1 MNTEELYRRLLM
13 DGKLPVDKASF
24 TLDKA
29 YLAGLAG
36 AQLNTDKVRDSVAG
50 YFPQGT
56 VRLFQLNPFNPPPYG
71 GRIRLQ
77 GWGHEPPFTDMT
89 VVLEIWC
96 EPVAFTGFELHLS
109 LTAGLL
115 PDHSW
120 TLAGGFPFY
129 LDSLLADLEFSAPNQ
144 QFPFLALNSHD
155 NDEAK
160 RPAGMLFNGLLAADS
175 IKGSNPRL
183 FFSSAAEGKYLP
195 LFGSIAAFAE
205 DEDVTVV
212 APYVSLY
219 GGLPQ
224 GPDGPLGGLFAV
236 ENVQYVLKAAPRF
249 STATGRLEPSCNLTW
264 TADLV
269 VNVPAGDGGAA
280 HRYQIPV
287 GAEVYQAEGALRFWS
302 DLSEGMALAW
312 DVVAGFVP
320 GCRLSL
326 PTSDFQPQDSVT
338 LTNLEL
344 LAEHKSDGSFE
355 LDWVSLNIETNQ
367 DTNRWV
373 LVDNVLELNAIDI
386 DVVIRNPATRPG
398 INLALSGLFGIGQ
411 SGVLRLTADFD
422 YAGDETDYGFSG
434 QLIDNSEIDIIE
446 ILDHFVGHDQHPQLQ
461 KLAVRDFAFSVR
473 PKAKLYQGEIQL
485 EGEWTIPELPSFALR
500 GVFFKLNHAGETQ
513 TEFQAVGS
521 FDFAGARLFVSAD
534 YVSNGSGWTFAGG
547 SYEQSKLPVGDW
559 LAGVGEL
566 LQLPASAQLP
576 APLHGLQVYDF
587 GVKFNTATKDFSFHA
602 TADFPIDG
610 QVGVAGSAILTVRAD
625 LTQVPGKTAHDLTF
639 GGSLKVLQRDF
650 EVGFGSYAEGT
661 SLLVASYSGA
671 GADKVY
677 LRSFVSEISPS
688 VAELIPPDIHIGL
701 DHVQLAFGKTGE
713 VSKFL
718 FGMELQA
725 GLELSSLPLV
735 GAALGRSQTLNVVFQ
750 LLAGNADFEVAEIQR
765 INALS
770 ADAATKLAETK
781 FDTASGK
788 VKVNA
793 ALRMGDISEQLNLPL
808 GTNIEQAAA
817 DGKPAGSTVP
827 AIASSGAQGQ
837 LAVKWFNLQKNFGP
851 VHFQRLGIGLSGQNL
866 DFLLDAALM
875 AGGLSISLQGLAAE
889 CALSELS
896 SGEFK
901 PTFHLNGLGVDFS
914 SGALKIGGALLRMAE
929 DEYDGALTIGY
940 NKLAIEALGAYRTL
954 KDPATQQEHP
964 SLFVYAL
971 INYPLGGTVF
981 FYVEGLAAG
990 FGYNRTLK
998 IPQLDQVAEFPLIKQ
1013 AISPPSP
1020 PSTPMQVV
1028 EQLSA
1033 SITPAIGEYFIAV
1046 GVRFNSFK
1054 NIEGFVL
1061 LSVLFGQHFEID
1073 ILGKASLIVPPRQT
1087 NPGKPPLVSAS
1098 LALIARFVPDDGVL
1112 MIMAKLLPDSHVFS
1126 PDCHIT
1132 GGFAF
1137 YSWFD
1142 KKHKGD
1148 FVLTLGGYHKD
1159 FKVPGHY
1166 PQVPRIGLN
1175 WQVDANLSVK
1185 ADAYFALTPAALM
1198 AGGHLQ
1204 AVWQRDHLKAW
1215 FIAGVD
1221 FLIGWQPYFY
1231 KGEIGVSIGASYT
1244 FKFFGWHTVSVELG
1258 AQLIVWGPPFS
1269 GVAKVHWFIISF
1281 DVTFGNQQ
1289 RPAPKALEWWEFQKS
1304 FLPLNSDI
1312 CTVTATAGKV
1322 ARPTQSDKP
1331 TNANSATDL
1340 GAINPR
1346 QLVITVNS
1354 VIPITKPEGGLL
1366 SKPDEA
1372 AGVVV
1377 EPVLGIAPMN
1387 KPRAAWDMHQE
1398 IVIKH
1403 GGDDVSGHFK
1413 AVPIRRAVPASLWGE
1428 KMDPAERHQDLL
1440 PDAIC
1445 GYDITVINPVQDHA
1459 DAVEVAGDAAD
1470 PHRQTLAAADSNA
1483 SRKFAPAEDQK
1494 HRLDTVKQTLQ
1505 DPTVRQTR
1513 QSLLRGL
1520 YAGSDGDC
1528 SSVTAASWLSEP
1540 VLMEWSAT
1548 VGAVSHTRPN

>member
-1 MNTEELYRRLLM
+1 MNTEELYRRLLA
-13 DGKLPVDKASF
+13 DGKLPGGEASL

-29 YLAGLAG
+29 YLAGLSS

-50 YFPQGT
+50 YFPRGT
-56 VRLFQLNPFNPPPYG
+56 LRLSRLAVVNPPSTG
-71 GRIRLQ
+71 GRISLQ
-77 GWGHEPPFTDMT
+77 GWGSEPPVNGMAVSFE
-89 VVLEIWC
+89 LWC
-96 EPVAFTGFELHLS
+96 EPVGGGYELHLS
-109 LTAGLL
+109 LTAGLK
-115 PDHSW
+115 PEDNW

-129 LDSLLADLEFSAPNQ
+129 LNSLLADLEFSAPNQ
-144 QFPFLALNSHD
+144 QFPFLVLNSHD

-175 IKGSNPRL
+175 VKGSNPRL

-224 GPDGPLGGLFAV
+224 APDAPLGGLFAV

-249 STATGRLEPSCNLTW
+249 STATGQREPSCNLTW

-269 VNVPAGDGGAA
+269 VEVPAGNGGES
-280 HRYQIPV
+280 HRYQIPL

-302 DLSEGMALAW
+302 DLSEGMDLAW

-326 PTSDFQPQDSVT
+326 PTSDFQPKGLVT
-338 LTNLEL
+338 LTKLEL

-373 LVDNVLELNAIDI
+373 LVDNVLALNAIDI

-398 INLALSGLFGIGQ
+398 INLALSGLFGIGKT
-411 SGVLRLTADFD
+411 GVLRLTADFD
-422 YAGDETDYGFSG
+422 YAGGETDYGFSG

-446 ILDHFVGHDQHPQLQ
+446 ILDHFVGQNQHPQLE

-485 EGEWTIPELPSFALR
+485 EGVWTIPELPSFALR
-500 GVFFKLNHAGETQ
+500 GVFFKLNHAGETH

-521 FDFAGARLFVSAD
+521 FDLADARLFVEAD
-534 YVSNGSGWTFAGG
+534 YVSNGSGWSFAGG
-547 SYEQSKLPVGDW
+547 TYQQSKIPAGQWLVGI
-559 LAGVGEL
+559 GEL
-566 LQLPASAQLP
+566 LKLPDAAQLP
-576 APLHGLQVYDF
+576 GPVRELQLYNL
-587 GVKFNTATKDFSFHA
+587 GVKFNTATQDFSFHA
-602 TADFPIDG
+602 TAQFPIDG
-610 QVGVAGSAILTVRAD
+610 QVGSTSLATLTVRAD
-625 LTQVPGKTAHDLTF
+625 LTKVPEQTAHNLTF
-639 GGSLKVLQRDF
+639 GGSLHVLQRDF
-650 EVGFGSYAEGT
+650 EVGFGSYADGT
-661 SLLVASYSGA
+661 SLLVASYSSA

-677 LRSFVSEISPS
+677 LRAFVAEISES
-688 VAELIPPDIHIGL
+688 VSKLIPADIHIGL

-725 GLELSSLPLV
+725 GLELSQLPLV

-750 LLAGNADFEVAEIQR
+750 LLAGSADFEVAEIQR

-770 ADAATKLAETK
+770 ADTATKLAETK

-793 ALRMGDISEQLNLPL
+793 ALRMGEISEQLDLPL
-808 GTNIEQAAA
+808 ATNIEQAAA
-817 DGKPAGSTVP
+817 NGQPAGSTAP
-827 AIASSGAQGQ
+827 AIAASGAQAQ
-837 LAVKWFNLQKNFGP
+837 LVVKWFNLQKNFGP

-889 CALSELS
+889 CALSALS

-914 SGALKIGGALLRMAE
+914 AGALKIGGALLRMAE
-929 DEYDGALTIGY
+929 GEYDGALSIGY

-971 INYPLGGTVF
+971 IDYPLGGTVF

-990 FGYNRTLK
+990 FGYNRTLN
-998 IPQLDQVAEFPLIKQ
+998 IPQIDQVAEFPLVKQ

-1033 SITPAIGEYFIAV
+1033 AITPAIGEYFLAV

-1073 ILGKASLIVPPRQT
+1073 VLGKATLIAPPRQT
-1087 NPGKPPLVSAS
+1087 NTGKPPLISAS

-1112 MIMAKLLPDSHVFS
+1112 MVMAKLLPDSHVFS

-1137 YSWFD
+1137 YCWFANH
-1142 KKHKGD
+1142 KNKGD

-1159 FKVPGHY
+1159 FKVPPHY
-1166 PQVPRIGLN
+1166 PLVPRIGMN

-1185 ADAYFALTPAALM
+1185 ADAYFALTPSALM

-1258 AQLIVWGPPFS
+1258 ALLIVWGPPFS
-1269 GVAKVHWFIISF
+1269 GVAKVHWFVISF

-1289 RPAPKALEWWEFQKS
+1289 RPVPQALTWSEFQQS
-1304 FLPLNSDI
+1304 FLPATADI
-1312 CTVTATAGKV
+1312 CAVTVTAGKV
-1322 ARPTQSDKP
+1322 ARPAQADQQ
-1331 TNANSATDL
+1331 TNSNSATDL

-1354 VIPITKPEGGLL
+1354 AIPITQPEGALL
-1366 SKPDEA
+1366 GAPVEA
-1372 AGVVV
+1372 PGVV

-1387 KPRAAWDMHQE
+1387 KARVAWDMHQE
-1398 IVIKH
+1398 IIIKF
-1403 GGDDVSGHFK
+1403 GSDDVSRKYFQ
-1413 AVPIRRAVPASLWGE
+1413 AVPIRQAVPASLWGE

-1440 PDAIC
+1440 QNAIC
-1445 GYDITVINPVQDHA
+1445 AYEIRVINPIKAHA
-1459 DAVEVAGDAAD
+1459 EEVEVAGGTAD
-1470 PHRQTLAAADSNA
+1470 PHRQRLVPASSNV
-1483 SRKFAPAEDQK
+1483 SQSFIPAEDQK
-1494 HRLDTVKQTLQ
+1494 GRLDKVKTTLQ
-1505 DPTVRQTR
+1505 APTVRQAR
-1513 QSLLRGL
+1513 QNVLQGL
-1520 YAGSDGDC
+1520 YAGNDGDC
-1528 SSVTAASWLSEP
+1528 SSVTVASWLSEP
-1540 VLMEWSAT
+1540 VLMEWQKA
-1548 VGAVSHTRPN
+1548 GAVSRPAA